1 MKEVLRMSKLSE
13 KDRSKLQHI
22 QEGISGTK
30 PMDAKWI
37 ETTVS
42 TLKQSPD
49 IFRTMMKGK
58 GAMMGK

>member
-1 MKEVLRMSKLSE
+1 MRMSKLSD

-30 PMDAKWI
+30 VMDTKWI
-37 ETTVS
+37 DTTVGI
-42 TLKQSPD
+42 LKQSPD

-58 GAMMGK
+58 GAIMGK